1 MLSRILI
8 GFVITFIVSLMVI
21 TCVYWRSTEH
31 YFPDD
36 DHTSISRYNP
46 TLPGATDQ
54 GSEEKRNP
62 PPPDRGTREASAT
75 PCAQ

>member
-8 GFVITFIVSLMVI
+8 GFVTTFILSLMVI
-21 TCVYWRSTEH
+21 TCVYWTSTEH
-31 YFPDD
+31 YFPND
-36 DHTSISRYNP
+36 DHTSISRYIP
-46 TLPGATDQ
+46 SPSGATGR

-62 PPPDRGTREASAT
+62 PPPDRGTGVASAT